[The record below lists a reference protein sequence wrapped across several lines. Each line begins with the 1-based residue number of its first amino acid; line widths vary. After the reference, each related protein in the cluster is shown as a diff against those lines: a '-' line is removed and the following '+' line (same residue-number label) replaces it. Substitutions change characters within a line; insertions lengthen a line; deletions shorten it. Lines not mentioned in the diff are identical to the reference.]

1 MITTHVLDTALGQP
15 GIGIEVSLCRQND
28 NGQNESHPDHN
39 SQDQHNWTSV
49 SKGITNHDGRIPGW
63 LDDKPALLP
72 GIYRIRFEL
81 DDYFR
86 QLGQSAFYPFAE
98 IVFRV
103 ENPAQHF
110 HIPLLLSPFS
120 YSTYRGS

>member
-15 GIGIEVSLCRQND
+15 GSGIEVSLCRQND

-81 DDYFR
+81 DDYFSK
-86 QLGQSAFYPFAE
+86 LGQNAFYPFAE

>member
-15 GIGIEVSLCRQND
+15 GIGIEVTLCRQNESSPD
-28 NGQNESHPDHN
+28 QNG
-39 SQDQHNWTSV
+39 WTSV

-63 LDDKPALLP
+63 LDDQPALLP